1 MKTILHLSAITIITI
16 IIGLIYC
23 SVQQNYRSSANDPQV
38 QIAHKLRGDLQKG
51 IPLSFGDSV
60 EMETSLSVFQ
70 QTYDKNANPL
80 LSTGYLNGK
89 VPRLPK
95 AVFKYAKAN
104 GEHWLTW
111 QPQENVRMATGIVRV
126 NVGPVAYL
134 VVGRSLNEVEKRI
147 ASMSKMIF
155 MGWLLC
161 ICVVLVNWLVT
172 FYHYNR
178 KDAVHGAR

>member
-1 MKTILHLSAITIITI
+1 MKTSPHLTAIAIITI

-23 SVQQNYRSSANDPQV
+23 AVQQNYRSSANDPQV
-38 QIAHKLRGDLQKG
+38 QIARELQGNLQKG
-51 IPLSFGDSV
+51 NPLPFGDSV

-95 AVFKYAKAN
+95 GVFEYAKTN
-104 GEHWLTW
+104 GEHWITW

-134 VVGRSLNEVEKRI
+134 VVGRSLNDVEKRI
-147 ASMSKMIF
+147 ASMTKMIF
-155 MGWLLC
+155 MGWILC

-178 KDAVHGAR
+178 KDIVHGTK

>member
-1 MKTILHLSAITIITI
+1 MKTSPHLTAIAIITI
-16 IIGLIYC
+16 VIGLIYC
-23 SVQQNYRSSANDPQV
+23 AVQQNYRSSANDPQV
-38 QIAHKLRGDLQKG
+38 QIARELQGNLQKG
-51 IPLSFGDSV
+51 NPLPFGDSV

-95 AVFKYAKAN
+95 GVFEYAKTN
-104 GEHWLTW
+104 GEHWITW

-134 VVGRSLNEVEKRI
+134 VVGRSLNDVEKRI
-147 ASMSKMIF
+147 ASMTKMIF
-155 MGWLLC
+155 MGWILC

-178 KDAVHGAR
+178 KDIVHGTK

>member
-1 MKTILHLSAITIITI
+1 MKTSPHLTAIAIITI

-23 SVQQNYRSSANDPQV
+23 AVQQNYRSSANDPQV
-38 QIAHKLRGDLQKG
+38 QIARELQGHLQKG
-51 IPLSFGDSV
+51 NPLPFGDSV

-95 AVFKYAKAN
+95 GVFEYAKTN
-104 GEHWLTW
+104 GEHWITW

-126 NVGPVAYL
+126 NVGPVGYL
-134 VVGRSLNEVEKRI
+134 VIGRSLNDVEKRR
-147 ASMSKMIF
+147 ASMTKMIF
-155 MGWLLC
+155 MGWILC

-178 KDAVHGAR
+178 KDIVHGTK

>member
-1 MKTILHLSAITIITI
+1 MKTSPHLTAIAIITI
-16 IIGLIYC
+16 VIGLIYC
-23 SVQQNYRSSANDPQV
+23 AVQQNYRSSANDPQV
-38 QIAHKLRGDLQKG
+38 QIARELQGHLQKG
-51 IPLSFGDSV
+51 NPLPFGDSV

-95 AVFKYAKAN
+95 GVFEYAKTN
-104 GEHWLTW
+104 GEHWITW

-134 VVGRSLNEVEKRI
+134 VVGRSLNDVEKRI
-147 ASMSKMIF
+147 ASMTKMIF
-155 MGWLLC
+155 MGWILC

-178 KDAVHGAR
+178 KDIVHGTK